1 MNKLFTFIRDR
12 HALLYKGFIFVAS
25 LSVIVY
31 CCPRESKFRYDLSD
45 IKDRPWSY
53 DNLVAPFDYAI
64 QKSTE
69 ELQDEKKDIQSNS
82 IPYFRFDTTI
92 SNQNE
97 QILSTQFVSI
107 APEFRREILIAVDK
121 VYALGIRAVSNEVG
135 KSSQDLVNVVFKN
148 VVEEHHLSDF
158 QDPLAADSLV
168 LTNL

>member
-69 ELQDEKKDIQSNS
+69 ELQAEKKRYSKQFNS
-82 IPYFRFDTTI
+82 LFSF
-92 SNQNE
+92 
-97 QILSTQFVSI
+97 
-107 APEFRREILIAVDK
+107 
-121 VYALGIRAVSNEVG
+121 
-135 KSSQDLVNVVFKN
+135 
-148 VVEEHHLSDF
+148 
-158 QDPLAADSLV
+158 
-168 LTNL
+168 